1 MIDEGH
7 CVSKWGRDF
16 RPDYLLLGKL
26 KEQYPNIPT
35 MVLTATAT
43 ELIKQDIITN
53 LQLKKNF
60 QYFQS
65 SFNRPNLLYEV
76 REKSSRF

>member
-26 KEQYPNIPT
+26 KEQYPTIPT

-53 LQLKKNF
+53 LQLKNCL
-60 QYFQS
+60 YFQS
-65 SFNRPNLLYEV
+65 SFNRPNLFYEV
-76 REKSSRF
+76 R